1 MKQINTNSTERAIYE
16 TPTVTTMDITS
27 EGVLCASTQEFDD
40 EKEYGIF

>member
-1 MKQINTNSTERAIYE
+1 MNKINSIPTGAANYE
-16 TPTVTTMDITS
+16 APTITTMDITS